1 MATARAL
8 VFTRPGRI
16 DIEDVAVPDPGPDE
30 VMVET
35 RYSGISTGT
44 ELLAYRGELDPQM
57 AIDERLGALQ
67 GGTFRYPFRYGYAC
81 VGDAG
86 GELVFAYQPH
96 QDRFVAPRADLLV
109 LGDGVDPRQATLLP
123 LIETA
128 LQISLDAGAVLEQD
142 VIVMGLGPVGLLTAL
157 LVDRAGGRVL
167 GVDPNRARREVAAAV
182 GVETLDVA
190 GKGRSGGVPLV
201 IEASGRPEA
210 LAAALDLLAHE
221 GTVIVASWYGTKE
234 VPLNLGGPF
243 HRRRLTVRS
252 SQVSTIPASL
262 ANRWTVERRRST
274 AVELLRDLPLGPL
287 ASHVFP
293 FDDAG
298 DAFAALDRGDDRSG
312 GQIVHAAL
320 CYE

>member
-1 MATARAL
+1 MATAKAL

-16 DIEDVAVPDPGPDE
+16 DFEEVPVPVPGPDE
-30 VMVET
+30 VVVET

-44 ELLAYRGELDPQM
+44 EMLAYRGELDPHM
-57 AIDERLGALQ
+57 PIDERLGALT

-86 GELVFAYQPH
+86 GKLVFAYQPH
-96 QDRFVAPRADLLV
+96 QDRFVAARHEVLE
-109 LGDGVDPRQATLLP
+109 LGDVDPRQATLLP
-123 LIETA
+123 LVETA
-128 LQISLDAGAVLEQD
+128 LQITLDAGPVLEQD
-142 VIVMGLGPVGLLTAL
+142 VVVMGLGPVGLITAL
-157 LVDRAGGRVL
+157 LLQRAGARVV
-167 GVDPNRARREVAAAV
+167 GVDPSDARRTVAGSVGLDAAATAS
-182 GVETLDVA
+182 EN
-190 GKGRSGGVPLV
+190 VPLI

-234 VPLNLGGPF
+234 VPLRLGGPF

-252 SQVSTIPASL
+252 SQVSTIPARLSD
-262 ANRWTVERRRST
+262 RWSIERRRST
-274 AVELLRDLPLGPL
+274 AVELLGDLPLGPL

-293 FDDAG
+293 FAAAA
-298 DAFAALDRGDDRSG
+298 DAFAALDRGDDH
-312 GQIVHAAL
+312 IVHAAL